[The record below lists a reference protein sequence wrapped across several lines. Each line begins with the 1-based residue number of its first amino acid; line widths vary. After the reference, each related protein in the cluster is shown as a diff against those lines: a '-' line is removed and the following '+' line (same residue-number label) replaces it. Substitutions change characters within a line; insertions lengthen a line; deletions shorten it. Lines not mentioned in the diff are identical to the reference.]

1 MKGCVKWNVF
11 NLGYSFMSYCK
22 IFYVMLW
29 YLKYFCMIE
38 DLFIMVK
45 FYGIG
50 IFCVFELIKILLGYN
65 EVFKK
70 SCLNVL
76 FFILI
81 LFKLY
86 NV

>member
-70 SCLNVL
+70 K
-76 FFILI
+76 
-81 LFKLY
+81 LFKCIIFY
-86 NV
+86 INFI